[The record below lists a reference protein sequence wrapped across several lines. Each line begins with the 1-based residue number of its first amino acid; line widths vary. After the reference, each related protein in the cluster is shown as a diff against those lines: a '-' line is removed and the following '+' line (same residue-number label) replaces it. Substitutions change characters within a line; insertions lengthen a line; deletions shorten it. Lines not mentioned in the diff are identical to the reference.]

1 MRLFTALIP
10 PAEALAELARAL
22 RPVRSLPGADR
33 LRWTEGAG
41 RHLTLAFHGEAD
53 PGALD
58 PALRAAARAHGPLRL
73 ALHGGGHFGDSTLW
87 TGLRGEV
94 QALRELADAVPV
106 APAGPGRTDEEDE
119 AGRGETGGR
128 DGTGRGETCGPGGAA
143 RREHPYRPHLTLAR
157 GDRRTP
163 LGPFARALD
172 AFTGTPWTVRE
183 LSLVR
188 SELPPGGLRGARPR
202 YVTQATYP
210 LTGGAPGDR

>member
-10 PAEALAELARAL
+10 PAGALAELARAL
-22 RPVRSLPGADR
+22 RPVSSLPGADR

-53 PGALD
+53 PEALD

-73 ALHGGGHFGDSTLW
+73 ALHGGGHFGNSTLW
-87 TGLRGEV
+87 TGVRGEV
-94 QALRELADAVPV
+94 RALRELAAAVPV
-106 APAGPGRTDEEDE
+106 APVGAREASEGDE
-119 AGRGETGGR
+119 ARPGEAS
-128 DGTGRGETCGPGGAA
+128 GAGLA

-163 LGPFARALD
+163 LDPFARALD
-172 AFTGTPWTVRE
+172 DFTGTPWTVRE

-210 LTGGAPGDR
+210 LTGGTPGDR

>member
-1 MRLFTALIP
+1 MRLFTALLP
-10 PAEALAELARAL
+10 PAGALAELARAL

-33 LRWTEGAG
+33 LRWTEDAG

-53 PGALD
+53 PGALET
-58 PALRAAARAHGPLRL
+58 ALRAAARSHGPLRL
-73 ALHGGGHFGDSTLW
+73 ALRGGGHFGDSTLW
-87 TGLRGEV
+87 TGVRGEV
-94 QALRELADAVPV
+94 GALRELAAAVPV
-106 APAGPGRTDEEDE
+106 ALPEAPETDGRDGAGAAGPAGPG
-119 AGRGETGGR
+119 
-128 DGTGRGETCGPGGAA
+128 

-172 AFTGTPWTVRE
+172 DFAGTPWTVRE